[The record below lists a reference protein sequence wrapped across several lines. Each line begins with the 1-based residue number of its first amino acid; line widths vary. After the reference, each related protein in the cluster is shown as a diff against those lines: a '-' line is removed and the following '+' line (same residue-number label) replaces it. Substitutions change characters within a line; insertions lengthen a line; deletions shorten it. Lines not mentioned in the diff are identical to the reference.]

1 MRGHAGGFSLVEL
14 LVIIV
19 VIGILT
25 AIIIPTTGGMATISR
40 DNQRQLNAEAIAARF
55 ESYYKTNASSAGRSY
70 PTAYAVI
77 SDAQKIV
84 GDSALLI
91 APGRSSNSMVIA
103 NTTAFPSNSSVD
115 NYIYQPFTSD
125 NQICTSSANMPCVR
139 FVLYYR
145 TESDRAIH
153 AIESLRQQ

>member
-1 MRGHAGGFSLVEL
+1 MRGQAGGFSLVEL

-55 ESYYKTNASSAGRSY
+55 ESYYKTNVSPAGRSY
-70 PTAYAVI
+70 PTAYDII

-84 GDSALLI
+84 GDSELLTM
-91 APGRSSNSMVIA
+91 PGRSGNSMLIA
-103 NTTAFPSNSSVD
+103 NTINVPSNSSVD
-115 NYIYQPFTSD
+115 NYIYQPFTA
-125 NQICTSSANMPCVR
+125 NNLICTNVVDMPCVR

-145 TESDRAIH
+145 TESDNAIH
-153 AIESLRQQ
+153 TIESLRQQ